1 MERCT
6 VGSCHAC
13 EVWQC
18 CRMPL
23 SLRQDGRL
31 QEFPAAATQRFRPGI
46 RQRAYLLAERA
57 DTVQGAC
64 RQPPSRSPLLR
75 PSRPVRRR
83 AVPCR
88 TTLRRQACCLEVLWA
103 CALHGPTCKPLHQ
116 APARP
121 QLQAH
126 RLHGWGSLMTGSWRC
141 GMPAGDGNH
150 PRPLLLC
157 MSEAR
162 GQPEVLS
169 HCGHEHLLLHRR

>member
-1 MERCT
+1 MAVLSNAPVTSPGRSPPRVPGCSNT
-6 VGSCHAC
+6 ALLPRHSAAC
-13 EVWQC
+13 
-18 CRMPL
+18 L
-23 SLRQDGRL
+23 S
-31 QEFPAAATQRFRPGI
+31 
-46 RQRAYLLAERA
+46 LAERA
-57 DTVQGAC
+57 NTVQGAC

-121 QLQAH
+121 QLQAD
-126 RLHGWGSLMTGSWRC
+126 RLHRWGSLMTGSWRC